1 MCGGILRDCATEDRG
16 MSPLSK
22 SEHVINLDAL
32 GHSWSGGAPPCFT
45 FMASH
50 IPTSMRRSMSAES
63 SFRAVLG
70 VGRTCDATCA
80 AVSSEHGDGILRILR
95 TGKRARGS
103 GCTSGNSRRLPP
115 SREHYTCCVVSF
127 DAASR
132 NRQSLLHHLDVR
144 SLEDRQCRSSRSPPS
159 ATRQVRQFGS
169 VRPVCRRTLCDGFGR
184 RRSELFA
191 ATEACRVHEAQLPAK
206 TR

>member
-1 MCGGILRDCATEDRG
+1 MPSPQNSLTGRNSASRMPARIMCGGILRDCATEDRG

-80 AVSSEHGDGILRILR
+80 AVSSEHGDGILRVLR

-144 SLEDRQCRSSRSPPS
+144 NLEDQQCRSSRPPQCDSPGTP
-159 ATRQVRQFGS
+159 VR
-169 VRPVCRRTLCDGFGR
+169 LCAPGM
-184 RRSELFA
+184 
-191 ATEACRVHEAQLPAK
+191 PAHIM
-206 TR
+206 